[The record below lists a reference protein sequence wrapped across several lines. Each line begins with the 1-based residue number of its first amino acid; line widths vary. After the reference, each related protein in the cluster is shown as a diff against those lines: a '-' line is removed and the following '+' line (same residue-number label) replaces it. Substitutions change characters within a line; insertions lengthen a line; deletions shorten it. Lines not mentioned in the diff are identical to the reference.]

1 MVQAPGN
8 ISLDMSKKLML
19 LLNNIYSDKQAKTK
33 IDITHPL
40 CMVTWVYGAKCLV
53 LNGFIFIFTI
63 ENIQIINLLKYYL
76 EVSTEWITH
85 AGDFITATKVKVYL

>member
-1 MVQAPGN
+1 M
-8 ISLDMSKKLML
+8 
-19 LLNNIYSDKQAKTK
+19 NNIYSDKQAKTK
-33 IDITHPL
+33 IVITHPL

-53 LNGFIFIFTI
+53 LNGFIFIFAI